1 MSGPRL
7 AATEPGEAAMAP
19 SPRIFRLSRYPTRTA
34 PPAPGRLWSRA
45 QPPAAPSGLL
55 IRRDGPVTH
64 PPGNNSVAGHAA
76 TPRQDTAGSPWAR
89 NGTLQPQ
96 PAYPPPY
103 TTAHPRK
110 RSKHMARPGD
120 RLTIAQLC
128 EELGISRSTFYEW
141 RAKGR
146 APRCIKLP
154 NGQIR
159 IRRAEFERWLESLEE
174 VA

>member
-1 MSGPRL
+1 
-7 AATEPGEAAMAP
+7 
-19 SPRIFRLSRYPTRTA
+19 
-34 PPAPGRLWSRA
+34 
-45 QPPAAPSGLL
+45 
-55 IRRDGPVTH
+55 
-64 PPGNNSVAGHAA
+64 
-76 TPRQDTAGSPWAR
+76 
-89 NGTLQPQ
+89 
-96 PAYPPPY
+96 
-103 TTAHPRK
+103 
-110 RSKHMARPGD
+110 MARPGD

-128 EELGISRSTFYEW
+128 EELGVSRSTFYEW